1 MSGIYIH
8 IPFCKKACHYCNFHF
23 STSLKLKKPML
34 DAIKKELESR
44 SAYLD
49 TAMVETVYFGGG
61 TPSILDTG
69 DLMEIWDIVQK
80 NYSLSR
86 DLEVTL
92 EANPDDLSIDKL
104 KNLKNYTPINRFSIG
119 IQSFHEADLQ
129 YMNRAH
135 QSKEAFLCIENA
147 LKVGFKNLSVD
158 LIYGSPTMND
168 EQWQYNL
175 NTVFD
180 FGIPHLSSYALTV
193 EPKTA
198 LEHLIEKKK
207 LVPVDEEQS
216 ARQFEILVEST
227 AARGYDHYEISN
239 FCIPPHYSKHNT
251 SYWLGKKYLGIGPSA
266 HSFNGKSRQWNI
278 ANNAKY
284 IEGMEIDQPNFELE
298 TLSEKEQFNEY
309 IMTGLRTK
317 FGINLNL
324 INQKWE
330 PIIPDDFFEKLDNF
344 SKNKLIIK
352 DAEICTLTNQGKIIS
367 DSIIAELFL

>member
-34 DAIKKELESR
+34 DAIKKELELR
-44 SAYLD
+44 SGYLD
-49 TAMVETVYFGGG
+49 NEIVETVYFGGG

-80 NYSLSR
+80 NYSLSSG
-86 DLEVTL
+86 LEVTL
-92 EANPDDLSIDKL
+92 EANPDDLNLEKL
-104 KNLKNYTPINRFSIG
+104 KNLKDYTPINRFSIG

-135 QSKEAFLCIENA
+135 QSKEAFFCIENA
-147 LKVGFKNLSVD
+147 LKVGFNNLSVD
-158 LIYGSPTMND
+158 LIYGTPTMND
-168 EQWQYNL
+168 EQWKYNL
-175 NTVFD
+175 NTIFD

-207 LVPVDEEQS
+207 TVPVEEDHS

-227 AARGYDHYEISN
+227 SSKGYEHYEISN

-266 HSFNGKSRQWNI
+266 HSFNGTSRQWNI

-284 IEGMEIDQPNFELE
+284 IEGYESNQPLFEMEE
-298 TLSEKEQFNEY
+298 LSEKEQFNEY

-317 FGINLNL
+317 FGIDLNL
-324 INQKWE
+324 INQKWGR
-330 PIIPDDFFEKLDNF
+330 IIPNNFFDKIDSLSENE
-344 SKNKLIIK
+344 LIIK
-352 DAEICTLTNQGKIIS
+352 KVEICTLSNQGKIIS

>member
-34 DAIKKELESR
+34 DAIKKELELR
-44 SAYLD
+44 SGYLD
-49 TAMVETVYFGGG
+49 HEIVETVYFGGG

-69 DLMEIWDIVQK
+69 DLMGIWDIVQK

-92 EANPDDLSIDKL
+92 EANPDDLNLEKL
-104 KNLKNYTPINRFSIG
+104 KNLKDYTPINRFSIG

-135 QSKEAFLCIENA
+135 QSTEAFFCIENA
-147 LKVGFKNLSVD
+147 LKVGFNNLSVD
-158 LIYGSPTMND
+158 LIYGTPTMND
-168 EQWQYNL
+168 EQWMYNL
-175 NTVFD
+175 NTIFD

-207 LVPVDEEQS
+207 TVPVEEDHS

-227 AARGYDHYEISN
+227 SSKGYEHYEISN

-266 HSFNGKSRQWNI
+266 HSFNGISRQWNI
-278 ANNAKY
+278 ASNAKY
-284 IEGMEIDQPNFELE
+284 IEGYESNQPLFEMEE
-298 TLSEKEQFNEY
+298 LSEKEQFNEY

-317 FGINLNL
+317 FGIDLNL
-324 INQKWE
+324 INQKWGQ
-330 PIIPDDFFEKLDNF
+330 IIPNNFFDKIDSLSENE
-344 SKNKLIIK
+344 LIIK
-352 DAEICTLTNQGKIIS
+352 KVEICTLSNQGKIIS

>member
-34 DAIKKELESR
+34 DTIKKELELRSR
-44 SAYLD
+44 YLD
-49 TAMVETVYFGGG
+49 NEIVETVYFGGG

-92 EANPDDLSIDKL
+92 EANPDDLNLEKL
-104 KNLKNYTPINRFSIG
+104 KNLKDYTPINRFSIG

-135 QSKEAFLCIENA
+135 QSKEAFFCIENA
-147 LKVGFKNLSVD
+147 LKVGFNNLSVD
-158 LIYGSPTMND
+158 LIYGTPTMND
-168 EQWQYNL
+168 EQWMYNL
-175 NTVFD
+175 NTIFD

-207 LVPVDEEQS
+207 TVPVEEDHS

-227 AARGYDHYEISN
+227 SSKGYEHYEISN

-266 HSFNGKSRQWNI
+266 HSFNGISRQWNI
-278 ANNAKY
+278 ASNAKY
-284 IEGMEIDQPNFELE
+284 IEGYESNQPLFEMEE
-298 TLSEKEQFNEY
+298 LSEKEQFNEY

-317 FGINLNL
+317 FGIDLNL
-324 INQKWE
+324 INQKWGQ
-330 PIIPDDFFEKLDNF
+330 IIPNNFFDKIDSLSENE
-344 SKNKLIIK
+344 LIIK
-352 DAEICTLTNQGKIIS
+352 KVEICTLSNQGKIIS

>member
-34 DAIKKELESR
+34 DAIKKELELR
-44 SAYLD
+44 SGYLD
-49 TAMVETVYFGGG
+49 NEIVETVYFGGG

-80 NYSLSR
+80 NYSLSSG
-86 DLEVTL
+86 LEVTL
-92 EANPDDLSIDKL
+92 EANPDDLNLEKL
-104 KNLKNYTPINRFSIG
+104 KNLKDYTPINRFSIG

-135 QSKEAFLCIENA
+135 QSKEAFFCIENA
-147 LKVGFKNLSVD
+147 LKVGFNNLSVD
-158 LIYGSPTMND
+158 LIYGTPTMND
-168 EQWQYNL
+168 EQWKYNL
-175 NTVFD
+175 NTIFD

-207 LVPVDEEQS
+207 TVPVEEDHS

-227 AARGYDHYEISN
+227 SSKGYEHYEISN

-266 HSFNGKSRQWNI
+266 HSFNGTSRQWNI

-284 IEGMEIDQPNFELE
+284 IEGYESKQPFFEIEE
-298 TLSEKEQFNEY
+298 LSEKEQFNEY

-317 FGINLNL
+317 FGIDLNL
-324 INQKWE
+324 INQKWGQ
-330 PIIPDDFFEKLDNF
+330 IIPNNFFDKIDSLSENE
-344 SKNKLIIK
+344 LIIK
-352 DAEICTLTNQGKIIS
+352 KVEICTLSNQGKIIS

>member
-34 DAIKKELESR
+34 DAIKKELELR
-44 SAYLD
+44 SGYLD
-49 TAMVETVYFGGG
+49 NEIVETVYFGGG

-92 EANPDDLSIDKL
+92 EANPDDLNLEKL
-104 KNLKNYTPINRFSIG
+104 KNLKDYTPINRFSIG

-135 QSKEAFLCIENA
+135 QSKEAFFCIENA
-147 LKVGFKNLSVD
+147 LKVGFNNLSVD
-158 LIYGSPTMND
+158 LIYGTPTMND
-168 EQWQYNL
+168 EQWKYNL
-175 NTVFD
+175 NTIFD

-198 LEHLIEKKK
+198 LEHLIKKK
-207 LVPVDEEQS
+207 KTVPVEEDHS

-227 AARGYDHYEISN
+227 SSKGYEHYEISN

-266 HSFNGKSRQWNI
+266 HSFNGTSRQWNI

-284 IEGMEIDQPNFELE
+284 IEGYESNQPLFEMEE
-298 TLSEKEQFNEY
+298 LSEKEQFNEY

-317 FGINLNL
+317 FGIDLNL
-324 INQKWE
+324 INQKWGR
-330 PIIPDDFFEKLDNF
+330 IIPNNFFDKIDSLSENE
-344 SKNKLIIK
+344 LIIK
-352 DAEICTLTNQGKIIS
+352 KVEICTLSNQGKIIS

>member
-34 DAIKKELESR
+34 DAIKKELELR
-44 SAYLD
+44 SGYLD
-49 TAMVETVYFGGG
+49 NEIVETVYFGGG

-92 EANPDDLSIDKL
+92 EANPDDLNLEKL
-104 KNLKNYTPINRFSIG
+104 KNLKDYTPINRFSIG

-135 QSKEAFLCIENA
+135 QSKEAFFCIENA
-147 LKVGFKNLSVD
+147 LKVGFNNLSVD
-158 LIYGSPTMND
+158 LIYGTPTMND
-168 EQWQYNL
+168 EQWMYNL
-175 NTVFD
+175 NTIFD

-207 LVPVDEEQS
+207 TVPVEEDHS

-227 AARGYDHYEISN
+227 SSKGYEHYEISN

-266 HSFNGKSRQWNI
+266 HSFNGISRQWNI

-284 IEGMEIDQPNFELE
+284 IEGYESNQPLFEMEE
-298 TLSEKEQFNEY
+298 LSEKEQFNEY

-317 FGINLNL
+317 FGIDLNL
-324 INQKWE
+324 INQKWGQ
-330 PIIPDDFFEKLDNF
+330 IIPNNFFDKIDSLSENE
-344 SKNKLIIK
+344 LIIK
-352 DAEICTLTNQGKIIS
+352 KVEICTLSNQGKIIS